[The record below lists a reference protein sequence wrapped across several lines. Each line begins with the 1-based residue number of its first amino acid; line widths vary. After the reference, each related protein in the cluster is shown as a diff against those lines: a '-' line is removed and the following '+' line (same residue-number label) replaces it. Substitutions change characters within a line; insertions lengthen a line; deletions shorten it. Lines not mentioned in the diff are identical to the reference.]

1 MAANDQ
7 LTLVARKEE
16 RKLLKGTS
24 FPEEIAFKKAG
35 ALFAGFGFL
44 KGCLSFMPP
53 MLIKQTKTI
62 KLPVKSK
69 FKLSCDQ

>member
-1 MAANDQ
+1 M
-7 LTLVARKEE
+7 
-16 RKLLKGTS
+16 
-24 FPEEIAFKKAG
+24 PEDVAFKKAG

-62 KLPVKSK
+62 KLPVKAK